1 MEMDD
6 DIKASADACIER
18 IKIRKAAEK
27 NTLLCLALRISLR

>member
-27 NTLLCLALRISLR
+27 KYI